1 VFDAFIAIDWSGAK
15 SNYAHKLQVAVC
27 EPGTLAPRL
36 VEPRNGWS
44 RAGVLGYLQDHWFA
58 RRALIGF
65 DFSFAPPYVDVGA
78 YFPGLTLR
86 HARPLWAYVDSHC
99 TDDDL
104 GAASFI
110 EQQHPHQFYRGAV
123 SGRKAPYQ
131 RWRRCE
137 QVFNQTGGGKAS
149 SIFDTV
155 GAAQVAKASFA
166 GMRLLH
172 RIGSDAAVWPFDARP
187 LGAPPA
193 SDGAVVVELYCRAF
207 IKLAVGAGTKLRSA
221 SALNHA
227 LAQLGS
233 RRALRM
239 RGITDDKTDAI
250 IASAGLRAIAAH
262 APYWSPPTLTAAVAQ
277 TEGWTFGVAG
287 LPRGAK

>member
-1 VFDAFIAIDWSGAK
+1 MFDAFIAIDWSGAK
-15 SNYAHKLQVAVC
+15 SNYARKLQVAVC
-27 EPGTLAPRL
+27 EPGTRAPRL
-36 VEPRNGWS
+36 VQPRGGWS
-44 RAGVLGYLQDHWFA
+44 RASVLGYLQDHWFT

-65 DFSFAPPYVDVGA
+65 DFSFAPPFLDAGA
-78 YFPGLTLR
+78 YLPQLGLR
-86 HARPLWAYVDSHC
+86 RARPFWAYVDSHC
-99 TDDDL
+99 SDDDL

-110 EQQHPHQFYRGAV
+110 EQRHPQQFYRGAV

-137 QVFNQTGGGKAS
+137 QVFNQAGGGKAS

-172 RIGSDAAVWPFDARP
+172 RIGTDAAIWPFDPRP
-187 LGAPPA
+187 SAG
-193 SDGAVVVELYCRAF
+193 SGGAVVVELYCRAF
-207 IKLAVGAGTKLRSA
+207 IKMAVGGGTKLRDSA
-221 SALNHA
+221 ALNHA

-233 RRALRM
+233 GRASRM
-239 RGITDDKTDAI
+239 RAISDDKTDAI

-262 APYWSPPTLTAAVAQ
+262 ESYWAPPPLSAKVAQ
-277 TEGWTFGVAG
+277 TEGWTFGVGG
-287 LPRGAK
+287 LP